1 VNRRAL
7 AGSAAA
13 SHIRAMNN
21 SIRSTFVRAWLTI
34 AVVDW
39 IFASTLG
46 VVAYHSTVARVW
58 QGVASV
64 VLGRSALQ
72 GGLRT
77 VLVGTALHLCVAFTW
92 TAVFLGLALF
102 SDRLRRFIAT
112 PIGVMAA
119 SIVYGPLVW
128 ITMSTLI
135 IPTATGRP
143 PTIGAR
149 WWAQIV
155 AHMFFVALP
164 IVAMVARGLGATATR
179 HAALEPAS

>member
-1 VNRRAL
+1 MT
-7 AGSAAA
+7 
-13 SHIRAMNN
+13 I
-21 SIRSTFVRAWLTI
+21 SIRSTLVRAWLTI

-39 IFASTLG
+39 LFASTLG

-64 VLGRSALQ
+64 VLGPSALQ

-92 TAVFLGLALF
+92 TAVFLGLALL
-102 SDRLRRFIAT
+102 SERLRSIIST
-112 PIGVMAA
+112 PAGVLAVA
-119 SIVYGPLVW
+119 IVYGPLVW
-128 ITMSTLI
+128 IAMSTLI

-149 WWAQIV
+149 WIVQAV

-164 IVAMVARGLGATATR
+164 IVAMVARGLGAPAGR
-179 HAALEPAS
+179 RSAAFEPAA

>member
-1 VNRRAL
+1 
-7 AGSAAA
+7 
-13 SHIRAMNN
+13 MNN
-21 SIRSTFVRAWLTI
+21 SIRSTLVRAWLSI

-39 IFASTLG
+39 LFASTLG
-46 VVAYHSTVARVW
+46 VVAYHSTVSRVW

-64 VLGRSALQ
+64 VLGPSALQ

-92 TAVFLGLALF
+92 TAVFVGLALL
-102 SDRLRRFIAT
+102 SERLRRFIAT
-112 PIGVMAA
+112 PAGVLAA
-119 SIVYGPLVW
+119 SVVYGPLVW
-128 ITMSTLI
+128 IIMSTVI

-149 WWAQIV
+149 WWMQIV

-164 IVAMVARGLGATATR
+164 IVAMVARGLGAPAPRRTPVF
-179 HAALEPAS
+179 EPAS